1 MTDAR
6 IALSEI
12 EGDSA
17 REPGVMAD
25 ALAGDPPPLAPS
37 RSPWADALIRLR
49 RNRAAM
55 VALLILALMGL
66 LAVFGP
72 MITGHD
78 YREQYRNYVKVPP
91 QIEPHPAF
99 DAVQEVAES
108 ALRRARVEIG
118 SVTVGGETVRIAVT
132 NGRDGPLDERITR
145 YVDRPDD
152 FSNARIVE
160 TSANGASAVIEADIE
175 RIRFLMG
182 TDSVGRDLMTRIFL
196 GLRIS
201 LAIGFLAA
209 IVALAIGIA
218 YGAIAGYV
226 GGRVDDAMM
235 RVVDILYSLPF
246 IFFVILLVVFFG
258 RNLFLMFVA
267 VGAVEWL
274 DMARI
279 VRGQTLSIKR
289 QEYVEAA
296 RALGVRGPAI
306 VRRHIVPN
314 LLGPVI
320 VYMTLLVP
328 KVILLESFLSFLGLG
343 VQEPLTSLG
352 VLISE
357 GARNIQ
363 GAPYL
368 LIWPSLFLVL
378 TLFALNFIGDGL
390 RDALD
395 PKDR

>member
-1 MTDAR
+1 MSDVRA
-6 IALSEI
+6 ALSELD
-12 EGDSA
+12 GDPA
-17 REPGVMAD
+17 RAPGELAD
-25 ALAGDPPPLAPS
+25 ARPNATDAPAG
-37 RSPWADALIRLR
+37 RSPWADAWIRLR
-49 RNRAAM
+49 RNRAAVLSMGILVVM
-55 VALLILALMGL
+55 VL

-72 MITGHD
+72 LLTGHRYD
-78 YREQYRNYVKVPP
+78 EQYRGYVKIGP

-99 DAVQEVAES
+99 DAVQESIEA
-108 ALRRARVEIG
+108 ALRRARVE
-118 SVTVGGETVRIAVT
+118 VDAVEVAGETVRLTVT
-132 NGRDGPLDERITR
+132 NGRDGPLDERIVR

-152 FSNARIVE
+152 FSGARIVE
-160 TSANGASAVIEADIE
+160 TTNGGRTALIEARVE

-209 IVALAIGIA
+209 AVALVIGIA
-218 YGAIAGYV
+218 YGAVAGYV

-235 RVVDILYSLPF
+235 RFVDVLYSLPF

-258 RNLFLMFVA
+258 RNLFLMFIA

-306 VRRHIVPN
+306 VRRHVVPN

-368 LIWPSLFLVL
+368 LIFPSIFLTL